1 MSKAYSDAGLP
12 QITTSYVCEE
22 YVVSKQHQNQFPRE
36 KSWRARKPLELIH
49 SDICGPITLLS
60 NEGKRYIITFID
72 DYNWETQVYFLQE
85 KFKALKGIKQLL
97 KMKMTSQ

>member
-1 MSKAYSDAGLP
+1 
-12 QITTSYVCEE
+12 
-22 YVVSKQHQNQFPRE
+22 
-36 KSWRARKPLELIH
+36 LELVH
-49 SDICGPITLLS
+49 SDICGSITLLS

-72 DYNWETQVYFLQE
+72 DYNRETWVYILQE